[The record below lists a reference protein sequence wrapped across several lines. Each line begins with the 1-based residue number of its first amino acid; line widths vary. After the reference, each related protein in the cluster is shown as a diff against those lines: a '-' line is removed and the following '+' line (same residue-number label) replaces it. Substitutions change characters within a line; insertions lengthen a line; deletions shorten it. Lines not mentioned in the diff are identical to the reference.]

1 MASDDN
7 SNTKPA
13 NDAALSTNALKW
25 AAIAVLAGLA
35 IYGVQGKTSAE
46 NELAALQGEAVSL
59 RKAVDDAAAARKSSQ
74 DEIDRLKAAQTDSLR
89 QIEEGKADVSTAMAK
104 ISELETKSTALG
116 KEVEDLKAKLAAVG
130 DNVSKLSAALDEAN
144 KSKNAA
150 EKAAADAEAAARA
163 LRAEVDSLKIQLEVG
178 AKRTPSCQGQRRGD
192 RACAIHANDSGSK
205 SDAGAH
211 HAGTCAH
218 HAATCHSGTC
228 ARTSCR
234 LAAGASFTGGSINRE
249 FFGSM
254 LPLRRSSQLRFAAG
268 RFLRPN
274 LERGY
279 EPRCKGAFQGADPC
293 LPLHFQAVG
302 RRAVPT
308 LADVLRVCAAS
319 NRAEWRLARL
329 LARLVALHSL
339 RPGGNARSRSGAGY
353 PVRPPHIPS
362 LALRPLAMTSD

>member
-116 KEVEDLKAKLAAVG
+116 KEVEDLKAKLAAAG
-130 DNVSKLSAALDEAN
+130 DNVSKLNAALDAAN
-144 KSKNAA
+144 KSKSAA

-163 LRAEVDSLKIQLEVG
+163 LRAEVDSLKVQLESARKDLEA
-178 AKRTPSCQGQRRGD
+178 AKASAAAPAPAPSPPTTPE
-192 RACAIHANDSGSK
+192 ANPTP
-205 SDAGAH
+205 APTTPQAR
-211 HAGTCAH
+211 
-218 HAATCHSGTC
+218 HSGTC

-329 LARLVALHSL
+329 LARLIALHSL
-339 RPGGNARSRSGAGY
+339 RPRGNARSRSGAGY

-362 LALRPLAMTSD
+362 LALRPLAMTSN